1 MKGKGREM
9 WCREGEKVGSKHTPI
24 SFRFVHSNY
33 HATMTYK
40 KRKEKREKKNR
51 ENNHIF
57 RKVPSDRGEENAKVI

>member
-33 HATMTYK
+33 HATMMYK
-40 KRKEKREKKNR
+40 KKKEEKKQR
-51 ENNHIF
+51 E
-57 RKVPSDRGEENAKVI
+57 